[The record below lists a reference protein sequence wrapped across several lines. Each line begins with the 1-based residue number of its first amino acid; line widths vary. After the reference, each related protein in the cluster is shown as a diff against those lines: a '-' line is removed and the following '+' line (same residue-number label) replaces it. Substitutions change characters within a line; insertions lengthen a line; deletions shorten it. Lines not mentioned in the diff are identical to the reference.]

1 LENDSQILV
10 TETIN
15 DWIANLK
22 VSPMTLP
29 RHTIA
34 LVYLLVGAHALIS
47 FPRVSQH
54 HRRKKP
60 ALFAQSNS
68 DKSMS
73 DGQSRRRFVNGI
85 SISAMGSFS
94 SGFPHPAQASGAKSR
109 TDGYAVQKSKD
120 EWTSILT
127 PLQFDILRKGG
138 TERSYSSI
146 LEGEERLGVYS
157 CAGCGT
163 ELFVASEKFHSGTG
177 WPSFAS
183 AVEGVEVEKVNSLQA
198 NLAGAEVR
206 CVTCG
211 GKLFQNVV
219 QWLHKKG
226 SNYESF
232 FLWSS
237 CRTSRRCL
245 Q

>member
-1 LENDSQILV
+1 
-10 TETIN
+10 
-15 DWIANLK
+15 
-22 VSPMTLP
+22 MTLP

-47 FPRVSQH
+47 SFPRLSQH
-54 HRRKKP
+54 HFRKES

-68 DKSMS
+68 DKSLS

-85 SISAMGSFS
+85 SISAIGSFS
-94 SGFPHPAQASGAKSR
+94 SGFPRPAQAFGAKSR
-109 TDGYAVQKSKD
+109 TDGYAVQKSND
-120 EWTSILT
+120 EWTSTLT
-127 PLQFDILRKGG
+127 PRQFDILRNGG
-138 TERSYSSI
+138 TERTYSSI
-146 LEGEERLGVYS
+146 LEGEERIGDYS

-163 ELFVASEKFHSGTG
+163 KLFVASEKFHSGTG

-183 AVEGVEVEKVNSLQA
+183 GVEGVEVEKVNPLQA
-198 NLAGAEVR
+198 GLAGAEVR
-206 CVTCG
+206 CATCG
-211 GKLFQNVV
+211 GKLSTNVL
-219 QWLHKKG
+219 QWLHNQG

-232 FLWSS
+232 FFLSS